1 VSSSAKSLASAGT
14 NARNVSASRAT
25 TVQRDD
31 TMAVVDSEVAWEAVT
46 GPDATDRFADG
57 TIVLQ
62 WCAMSPSQ
70 LLADVH
76 GVSSHSTTWS
86 SKSSAPSSASGWWRS

>member
-1 VSSSAKSLASAGT
+1 
-14 NARNVSASRAT
+14 
-25 TVQRDD
+25 
-31 TMAVVDSEVAWEAVT
+31 MAVVDSEVAWEAVT

-62 WCAMSPSQ
+62 WCAMSLSQ

-76 GVSSHSTTWS
+76 A
-86 SKSSAPSSASGWWRS
+86 APDDDAPRLVYTDAV